1 MLNFSE
7 ITQINIPEGEVIK
20 IEIDAITVWEKP
32 TVWDY
37 IITPLDGSEE
47 GYLPVTQVYVNKGD
61 VLTIEYYLT
70 R

>member
-37 IITPLDGSEE
+37 IIHSHFCLLSDFPISIHSSKLCLLKE
-47 GYLPVTQVYVNKGD
+47 
-61 VLTIEYYLT
+61 
-70 R
+70 